1 MESGVAGFNLTNW
14 YGLFAPAGTPKE
26 IVDKLNREIRKIL
39 ATPEF
44 KDRLAKM
51 GSASVHG
58 SAEDFRQFI
67 AEEVPRWADIV
78 KKSNARID

>member
-1 MESGVAGFNLTNW
+1 M
-14 YGLFAPAGTPKE
+14 
-26 IVDKLNREIRKIL
+26 DRLNGEVRKIL
-39 ATPEF
+39 STAEF

-51 GSASVHG
+51 GSAAVHG
-58 SAEDFRQFI
+58 SAEDFKQFI